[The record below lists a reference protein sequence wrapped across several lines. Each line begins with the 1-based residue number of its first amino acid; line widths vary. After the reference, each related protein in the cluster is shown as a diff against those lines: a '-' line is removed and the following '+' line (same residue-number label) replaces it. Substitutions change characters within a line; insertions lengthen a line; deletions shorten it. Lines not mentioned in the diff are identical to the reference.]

1 MLKASQ
7 RLMKRAA
14 LSAESLSRIPAS
26 CLGWLA
32 TIPTGWPPKRAK
44 QVISVLANFGLMSNH
59 SPSSTISRDHVVHV
73 VGLARGVGD
82 DLHQLLRHAVD
93 RVGGLARAAAS
104 ARSSAGSRRGSA
116 LTVCDAFLVVLHLE
130 VPHPRFAA
138 VDLGA
143 AELLHRDVL
152 AGDGFGQVRAG
163 ERHRAL
169 AGDHRH
175 EVGERRDVGGAG
187 GAGAHHRRDHRDHAR
202 HFDLLAEEVAGAG
215 EERAGRLLD
224 AGAGRV
230 EQPDERH
237 PLGERHLAQAGDLE
251 LAGHPHRAG
260 HHGEVVGGDA
270 AGAAVDVAPA
280 GDHAVG
286 GGLDPVHR
294 PLGEVRA
301 AVDAH
306 LDEGALVDQQV
317 DPLAGGELAA
327 LVLLGDLLLAAAELR
342 LLAPLVQLL
351 GQLAQRGGARQQ
363 VLRSPARV
371 ATTVPSTAGRV
382 SRRRR

>member
-1 MLKASQ
+1 M
-7 RLMKRAA
+7 
-14 LSAESLSRIPAS
+14 
-26 CLGWLA
+26 
-32 TIPTGWPPKRAK
+32 
-44 QVISVLANFGLMSNH
+44 
-59 SPSSTISRDHVVHV
+59 
-73 VGLARGVGD
+73 
-82 DLHQLLRHAVD
+82 
-93 RVGGLARAAAS
+93 
-104 ARSSAGSRRGSA
+104 
-116 LTVCDAFLVVLHLE
+116 
-130 VPHPRFAA
+130 
-138 VDLGA
+138 
-143 AELLHRDVL
+143 
-152 AGDGFGQVRAG
+152 
-163 ERHRAL
+163 
-169 AGDHRH
+169 
-175 EVGERRDVGGAG
+175 
-187 GAGAHHRRDHRDHAR
+187 
-202 HFDLLAEEVAGAG
+202 AGAG

-230 EQPDERH
+230 EQPDEGH

-286 GGLDPVHR
+286 RRLLALHR

-317 DPLAGGELAA
+317 DPLAGGQLAA

-351 GQLAQRGGARQQ
+351 GQLGQRGGARQQ
-363 VLRSPARV
+363 VLRLLLGGHAYRPFHCGSRFSKNAV
-371 ATTVPSTAGRV
+371 TPSTMSSVEKV
-382 SRRRR
+382 SESCERR

>member
-44 QVISVLANFGLMSNH
+44 QVISVLANFGLRSNH

-82 DLHQLLRHAVD
+82 DLHQLLRLPLD
-93 RVGGLARAAAS
+93 RVSSPRAPAAS
-104 ARSSAGSRRGSA
+104 PRSWGGSRRGSC
-116 LTVCDAFLVVLHLE
+116 LTASMHSSSSLTSRSPTPGL
-130 VPHPRFAA
+130 AA

-187 GAGAHHRRDHRDHAR
+187 GAGPHHRRDHRDHPR
-202 HFDLLAEEVAGAG
+202 HLDLLAEEVAGAG

-237 PLGERHLAQAGDLE
+237 PLGERHLAQAG
-251 LAGHPHRAG
+251 
-260 HHGEVVGGDA
+260 
-270 AGAAVDVAPA
+270 
-280 GDHAVG
+280 
-286 GGLDPVHR
+286 R
-294 PLGEVRA
+294 P
-301 AVDAH
+301 
-306 LDEGALVDQQV
+306 
-317 DPLAGGELAA
+317 
-327 LVLLGDLLLAAAELR
+327 
-342 LLAPLVQLL
+342 
-351 GQLAQRGGARQQ
+351 
-363 VLRSPARV
+363 
-371 ATTVPSTAGRV
+371 
-382 SRRRR
+382 

>member
-44 QVISVLANFGLMSNH
+44 QVISDLGELRLDVEPLAVVDDLA
-59 SPSSTISRDHVVHV
+59 DHVVHV
-73 VGLARGVGD
+73 VGLARGLGD

-93 RVGGLARAAAS
+93 RVLALAHRRLLLAVGREEGEVGLDL
-104 ARSSAGSRRGSA
+104 G
-116 LTVCDAFLVVLHLE
+116 DAFLVVLDLE
-130 VPHPRFAA
+130 VADARLAA

-143 AELLHRDVL
+143 AELLHRDLL

-163 ERHRAL
+163 ERHRPL

-175 EVGERRDVGGAG
+175 EVRERRDVGGAG
-187 GAGAHHRRDHRDHAR
+187 RAGAHHRRDHRDHAR

-237 PLGERHLAQAGDLE
+237 PLGERHLPQAG
-251 LAGHPHRAG
+251 
-260 HHGEVVGGDA
+260 
-270 AGAAVDVAPA
+270 
-280 GDHAVG
+280 
-286 GGLDPVHR
+286 R
-294 PLGEVRA
+294 P
-301 AVDAH
+301 
-306 LDEGALVDQQV
+306 
-317 DPLAGGELAA
+317 
-327 LVLLGDLLLAAAELR
+327 
-342 LLAPLVQLL
+342 
-351 GQLAQRGGARQQ
+351 
-363 VLRSPARV
+363 
-371 ATTVPSTAGRV
+371 
-382 SRRRR
+382 